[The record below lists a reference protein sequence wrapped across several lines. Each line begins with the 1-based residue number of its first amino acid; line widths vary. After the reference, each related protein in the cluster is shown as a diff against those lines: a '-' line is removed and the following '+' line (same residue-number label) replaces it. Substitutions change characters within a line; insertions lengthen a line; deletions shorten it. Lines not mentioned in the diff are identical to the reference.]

1 MKHFYL
7 ATAAAAVLSL
17 AACSQKIDI
26 NEPVENPTF
35 EITATVGSDDATKTA
50 VADDWSVSWTE
61 NDEISAAINDKSSI
75 KFSYS
80 GGNKFTT
87 TDFTAAD
94 GTDYTWNLLYF
105 VIGRGITGIEN
116 GYNTSTIRIPSIYGA
131 QAVAANDKTNI
142 GKQPLYGY
150 ATTTGKEQPT
160 VVMKHLT
167 SVIAVELTN
176 TGSEDLDITSI
187 RLENDADKTMSG
199 NFYVNC
205 ADGSIKPAEG
215 LAWSHAGIDI
225 NDGTLA
231 GNTTATFYIP
241 TCEFSLEAGNN
252 ITITVTDK
260 NEKIATVVKPMT
272 AATTFAA
279 GKIKTT
285 KFSLSSADFKEDIT
299 KIAKITE
306 GLTCTVKGT
315 VVAKYAKGDVIS
327 DATGSVLLY
336 LNKETS
342 YKIGE
347 VLKVKGTVGTYGN
360 GIQFTNEATIT
371 SEGNA
376 EVTYPEPVVMDAA
389 EAEKY
394 INLSIGYCKYVSMI
408 GTLNISTSNGKT
420 YYNVVIDGTTS
431 AQGSISYPT
440 DEQKTALSAL
450 NGKYIALK
458 GYSYAASSNKFVN
471 IVMTEVSEY
480 TGPVIKSVSGE
491 TSWDYDKTDAHTLTV
506 EGNNLDGKTIT
517 VSGNSHFN
525 VAVNGTTL
533 TVTPSAALSDTDD
546 EVVETVT
553 VAIEGGNNVAVK
565 LTHKK
570 KVSES
575 AAWTLVTDA
584 STLKVGD
591 KIVIATN
598 AKGFVAS
605 STISSSLLTNVA
617 ATFSDDKATITTL
630 PDDAGIFTLGGEKDK
645 WTLTCNDKKLGA
657 TAVKKMAWD
666 SGTTTWTISIA
677 GNDATIQSTT
687 STYGRIL
694 YNVSSPRFTTYTSN
708 TNDSMLL
715 PQIYRYEE

>member
-480 TGPVIKSVSGE
+480 AGPVIKSVSGE

-546 EVVETVT
+546 AVSETIT
-553 VAIEGGNNVAVK
+553 VAVEGGNSTTIT

-570 KVSES
+570 KVSGDVKYYTKVTS
-575 AAWTLVTDA
+575 APEDW
-584 STLKVGD
+584 
-591 KIVIATN
+591 
-598 AKGFVAS
+598 
-605 STISSSLLTNVA
+605 
-617 ATFSDDKATITTL
+617 
-630 PDDAGIFTLGGEKDK
+630 
-645 WTLTCNDKKLGA
+645 
-657 TAVKKMAWD
+657 
-666 SGTTTWTISIA
+666 SGTYLIVFPDNKAHSYVSGKDLVSSYNTALTIADGEIEQTENTIKDEVVIESTTGGYKIKLSDGKYLVAPSSNACNSNTTGTVYSFTV
-677 GNDATIQSTT
+677 DATGIQMKSNDRYLVQNGTF
-687 STYGRIL
+687 YRM
-694 YNVSSPRFTTYTSN
+694 YTSIG
-708 TNDSMLL
+708 SYKL
-715 PQIYRYEE
+715 PNLYKLAE